1 MSEPVNEPLSES
13 FSEPYLIERQRIALR
28 ELARLQAERTAAL
41 SAADQKSKA
50 QIAAA
55 ERELEQAR
63 SRIAS
68 RLEAAQT
75 AATQQHESA
84 QREAA
89 TRYESESSAAERAYN
104 AVREKSERRQEESQE
119 KAEREHHDFCWTTK
133 TVFEASEK
141 TATAPLDKVQH
152 EVGLARQDIEQVR
165 QEAEETI
172 RRWRHAGLLNRVRP
186 GTRTNRHHE
195 NPQRNLS
202 ACIVDSR
209 ELLQQLK
216 SLLVPRLFQGLKIA
230 GIIVI
235 VWALLSG
242 VLAAIYPDGMVVGKY
257 HWLLVSG
264 GGAVLLGLAMAA
276 LLYVS
281 ARFKLYA
288 IYKPLCISLGDA
300 EATCERWLSLANK
313 AHEQRMAEVEKARQ
327 QRDAKLQVADEKYQ
341 QALAAIQQQHE
352 EHMRQAEARYPV
364 QMQAAEQARDQS
376 LRQAEAQF
384 RQAMT
389 ESQSRA
395 DSAGKEAVITARTAI
410 DHAERDQAQ
419 LRQKIEQSLVRALTK
434 IRDDVTDVIRTGG
447 RQFPPWKHPSWNDWK
462 PPASVPQVI
471 RFGEMQV
478 SLQPL
483 ADSLGKAWPGGFPA
497 KFSWPALAA
506 FPQRSSL
513 LFKARD
519 DARPAAVEAIQA
531 VMYRLLTSLPAGKV
545 RFTIIDPV
553 GLGENFSAF
562 MHLADHDEAL
572 VSSRIWTEPSHIDQ
586 RLADLSAHM
595 ENVIQKYL
603 RNQYASIEEYNTQA
617 GEVAEPYR
625 ILVVANFPVNFTPTA
640 ARRLTSIIT
649 SGASCGVCTLLSADE
664 SQRMP
669 DGFRLADLEP
679 HCVTLPHAEGRFT
692 WPDRDFSALPL
703 QLDSPPDP
711 AMANRLLHLAG
722 EAAKAASRVEV
733 PFDFI
738 APTTSGWWSQSSRD
752 GIEVPLG
759 RAGATKKQNL
769 SLGQGTAQHG
779 LVAGKTGSGKST
791 LFHVLITNLSLLYR
805 PDEMELYLVD
815 FKKGVEF
822 KTYATHQLPHAR
834 VIAVE
839 SEREFGLS
847 VLQRLDAELKQ
858 RGDTFRRAGV
868 PNVKEYREKTKK
880 LCPRILLLV
889 DEFQEFF
896 VEDDRIAQE
905 AALLL
910 DRLVRQGRAFGLHI
924 VLGSQTLGGA
934 YTLARSTI
942 DQMAVRI
949 ALQCSEADAHLILS
963 KDNAAARLLT
973 RPGEA
978 IYNDANGLV
987 EGNNIFQIVWMAD
1000 ERRDQM
1006 LEQIRRLSALHKV
1019 QPSSPPVIF
1028 EGNIPADVRTNS
1040 ALQKLLTA
1048 PTWPT
1053 APRTCSAWLGEA
1065 IAIKEPTA
1073 AIFRRNTASNLL
1085 VIGQQ
1090 EEAGLGL
1097 LSTALVSL
1105 ASQLAPSPDATSPA
1119 AGVRFIVLD
1128 GTPADSPHAGAWST
1142 IVDVL
1147 PHSVSPIGWRELPG
1161 TFAEI
1166 AAELDRRQ
1174 KANDT
1179 ESPGI
1184 FLFIH
1189 GLHRFKDLRRQ
1200 EEDFSYSRRGE
1211 EKTVPPSK
1219 LFETILREGPG
1230 VGIHTLV
1237 WCDGLN
1243 SLQRVCDRAMLREFE
1258 MRVLFQMGVND
1269 SSFLIDSPAAAK
1281 LGLHRALYCSEDAG
1295 GAEKFRPYGLP
1306 PTEWLQV
1313 VREHLK
1319 NKRVSAK
1326 TPAAV

>member
-1 MSEPVNEPLSES
+1 MN
-13 FSEPYLIERQRIALR
+13 EPYLIQGQREVLR
-28 ELARLQAERTAAL
+28 ELARLQAEKASALAAGEQTA
-41 SAADQKSKA
+41 KSR
-50 QIAAA
+50 IAAA
-55 ERELEQAR
+55 ERELEQSR
-63 SRIAS
+63 SRIAA
-68 RLEAAQT
+68 RLEAEQT
-75 AATQQHESA
+75 AATRQYETA
-84 QREAA
+84 QRDAA
-89 TRYESESSAAERAYN
+89 ARFESESSAAGRAYT
-104 AVREKSERRQEESQE
+104 AITEKSERRVEEARE

-141 TATAPLDKVQH
+141 TARAPLDKVQH
-152 EVGLARQDIEQVR
+152 EVGLARQDIEQIR
-165 QEAEETI
+165 TEAEDVI
-172 RRWRHAGLLNRVRP
+172 RRWRHGGLLSRVQP
-186 GTRTNRHHE
+186 GTRANRHHD

-209 ELLQQLK
+209 ELLGQLK
-216 SLLVPRLFQGLKIA
+216 SLVIPRLFQGWQI
-230 GIIVI
+230 GGVVVI
-235 VWALLSG
+235 LWAVLGWVLLA
-242 VLAAIYPDGMVVGKY
+242 LYPDGMVAGKH

-264 GGAVLLGLAMAA
+264 GGAILLGLATAA

-281 ARFKLYA
+281 ARFKLYS
-288 IYKPLCISLGDA
+288 IYKPLSTALGDA
-300 EATCERWLSLANK
+300 EATCERWLSLATK
-313 AHEQRMAEVEKARQ
+313 AHDQRMAELEKARQ
-327 QRDAKLQVADEKYQ
+327 QRDAKLQSAEEKYQ
-341 QALAAIQQQHE
+341 QTLAAIQQQHE
-352 EHMRQAEARYPV
+352 EQIRQAETRYPV
-364 QMQAAEQARDQS
+364 QMQSAEQARDQS
-376 LRQAEAQF
+376 LRQAEEQC
-384 RQAMT
+384 RQATT

-395 DSAGKEAVITARTAI
+395 DDAAREATTAGRAAI
-410 DHAERDQAQ
+410 EQAERDLAQ
-419 LRQKIEQSLVRALTK
+419 LRLKIDQSLVQALTK
-434 IRDDVTDVIRTGG
+434 IRDHVTEVIRTGG

-471 RFGEMQV
+471 RFGEMPV
-478 SLQPL
+478 NLQPL
-483 ADSLGKAWPGGFPA
+483 ADSLGKSWPAGFPS
-497 KFSWPALAA
+497 KFNWPALAA
-506 FPQRSSL
+506 FPQRASL

-519 DARPAAVEAIQA
+519 TARPAAVDAIQA

-572 VSSRIWTEPSHIDQ
+572 VNSRIWTEPSHIEQ

-603 RNQYASIEEYNTQA
+603 RNQYASIEDYNTQA

-625 ILVVANFPVNFTPTA
+625 VLVVANFPVNFTPGA

-679 HCVTLPHAEGRFT
+679 HCITLPHSDGRFT
-692 WPDRDFSALPL
+692 WTDKDFSALPL
-703 QLDSPPDP
+703 VLDSPPEP
-711 AMANRLLHLAG
+711 VVANRLLHLAG

-738 APTTSGWWSQSSRD
+738 APPTSGWWGQSSRD

-759 RAGATKKQNL
+759 RAGATKRQYL

-822 KTYATHQLPHAR
+822 KTYATHHLPHAR

-868 PNVKEYREKTKK
+868 PNVKEYREKTNKP
-880 LCPRILLLV
+880 CPRILLLV

-987 EGNNIFQIVWMAD
+987 EGNNIFQVVWMAD

-1006 LEQIRRLSALHKV
+1006 LEQIRRLSAMHKLA
-1019 QPSSPPVIF
+1019 PSVPPVVF
-1028 EGNIPADVRTNS
+1028 EGNIPADVRANPP
-1040 ALQKLLTA
+1040 LQKLLAA
-1048 PTWPT
+1048 PSWPAT
-1053 APRTCSAWLGEA
+1053 PRTYSAWLGEA
-1065 IAIKEPTA
+1065 IAIKDPTA
-1073 AIFRRNTASNLL
+1073 AVFRRHTASNLL

-1097 LSTALVSL
+1097 LSTALIGL
-1105 ASQLAPSPDATSPA
+1105 ASQLPPSPDAPSPTGGA
-1119 AGVRFIVLD
+1119 RFFVLD
-1128 GTPADSPHAGAWST
+1128 GTPADSPHAGAWSA
-1142 IVDVL
+1142 VSEVL
-1147 PHSVSPIGWRELPG
+1147 PHPVSPAGWRELPG
-1161 TFAEI
+1161 TLAEI

-1174 KANDT
+1174 KANDS

-1184 FLFIH
+1184 FLLIH

-1200 EEDFSYSRRGE
+1200 EDDFNYSRRGE
-1211 EKTVPPSK
+1211 EKAVPPSK

-1230 VGIHTLV
+1230 FGIHSLV
-1237 WCDGLN
+1237 WCDSLN

-1306 PTEWLQV
+1306 PAEWLAGV
-1313 VREHLK
+1313 GAALRR
-1319 NKRVSAK
+1319 KRLAPATSAG
-1326 TPAAV
+1326 V